1 MKKLVVVFM
10 ALLLLVVVVNPVSK
24 MFLKDDQKLILNN
37 DYKEIFED
45 DVMKQEVEVE
55 VNDESEVQDPMVNNI
70 FKAME
75 LREDHVMFDS
85 TPISFVTHIYS
96 HDNWNLTKQKIDI
109 KEVLAKQEK
118 EYGVIAGVVAKEDF
132 EVYGVE
138 TDNEIDLYHATP
150 LKRFIIKNS
159 DNELV
164 ISLNPNPYLDSYTCN
179 QMGPSQYCEYIP
191 YYVFIAPGEYQMD
204 VEMDGYFKENK
215 TVKVK
220 ANEVVQCD
228 ILLEKIKRVNVYV
241 NELYSQ
247 LLSEK
252 NYTQYREFNVVGDEV
267 KELLLKDGNKLSIYG
282 IENDQIHCYL
292 TIEDVEEVNVV
303 YVDKENKTYPSLL
316 IKNNQG
322 YDAYDLNHKCG
333 MEVIYHIEDI
343 QTMETIDFADANDF
357 KAELDLKT
365 YLNQDIIKGRSLL
378 GSISVYSNVGYQGVI
393 ERFINFS
400 YNEDKDIEVDG
411 KIHIIETSDP
421 MYEVDGI
428 CVGMKR
434 SEFEQK
440 YPDAKGIYG
449 DKYAYVYEVELDGCY
464 LYTYMQGKNIKLI
477 AISDEILEGGNLS
490 NSKSG

>member
-45 DVMKQEVEVE
+45 DAMKQEVEVE
-55 VNDESEVQDPMVNNI
+55 VNDESEVHDPMVNTI

-75 LREDHVMFDS
+75 LREDHVMFDN
-85 TPISFVTHIYS
+85 TPIKTIIDVNDY
-96 HDNWNLTKQKIDI
+96 DKWDLTKQKADI
-109 KEVLAKQEK
+109 KEQLSIQK
-118 EYGVIAGVVAKEDF
+118 EAYGVICGVVAKEDF
-132 EVYGVE
+132 EVYDVE
-138 TDNEIDLYHATP
+138 TDNAIDSYHATP

-159 DNELV
+159 DDELFTM
-164 ISLNPNPYLDSYTCN
+164 LNPKAYLGAYTCN

-191 YYVFIAPGEYQMD
+191 YYVFVAPGEYQMD

-228 ILLEKIKRVNVYV
+228 ILLEKIKRVNVNV

-252 NYTQYREFNVVGDEV
+252 NYTQYREFNVVGDNV

-303 YVDKENKTYPSLL
+303 YVDQQYKTNPTLL
-316 IKNNQG
+316 IKNKQG

-333 MEVIYHIEDI
+333 MEVIYHIENL

-365 YLNQDIIKGRSLL
+365 YLNQDMMKGRGLI
-378 GSISVYSNVGYQGVI
+378 GSISVYSNVGYQGEI
-393 ERFINFS
+393 ERFINFTDK
-400 YNEDKDIEVDG
+400 EDKDIEVDG

-428 CVGMKR
+428 YVGMKR

-440 YPDAKGIYG
+440 YPDARGVYG
-449 DKYAYVYEVELDGCY
+449 DKYAYVYEVKLDGCY

-477 AISDEILEGGNLS
+477 AISDEILEGE
-490 NSKSG
+490 